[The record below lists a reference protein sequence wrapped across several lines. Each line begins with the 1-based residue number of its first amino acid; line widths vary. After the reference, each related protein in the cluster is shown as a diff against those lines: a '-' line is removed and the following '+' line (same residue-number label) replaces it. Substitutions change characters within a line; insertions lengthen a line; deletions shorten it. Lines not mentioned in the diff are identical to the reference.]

1 MMAMKRSATSTGTL
15 LRAFIDLHCPA
26 ERNGEGD
33 SAGSD
38 SAAASYFSFTK
49 SNTKIAHTPTVMGN
63 CTKEVSRSA
72 PPLGRTYVAAIIARA
87 VSTPRANLLFQFM
100 RVRPSLSRL
109 GLRERQRLYTL
120 SRRDRPGGAD
130 LGWENQRT
138 IQRTMAAEYQPFI
151 PIVSQISATGLQEN
165 SS

>member
-1 MMAMKRSATSTGTL
+1 MMAMKPPATSTGTL

-38 SAAASYFSFTK
+38 SGAASYFSFTK

-63 CTKEVSRSA
+63 CTKEASRSA

-87 VSTPRANLLFQFM
+87 VSTPRANLLFQLM
-100 RVRPSLSRL
+100 RVRPPFPVW
-109 GLRERQRLYTL
+109 
-120 SRRDRPGGAD
+120 DF
-130 LGWENQRT
+130 ENGSDCT
-138 IQRTMAAEYQPFI
+138 PCLA
-151 PIVSQISATGLQEN
+151 VSGEAVTVEKSP
-165 SS
+165 